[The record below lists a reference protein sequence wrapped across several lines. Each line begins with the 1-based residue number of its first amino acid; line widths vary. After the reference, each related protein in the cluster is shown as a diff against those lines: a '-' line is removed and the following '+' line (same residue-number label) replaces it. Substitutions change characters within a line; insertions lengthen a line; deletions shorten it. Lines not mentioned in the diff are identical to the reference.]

1 MTPPTTATTGAGRSA
16 ADRSAAEHLAAQ
28 AAALVAVGRQAQHSA
43 LAVRSEVLVS
53 AAALLVRV
61 VLVVLVWRAV
71 YGSTEQVA
79 GIGRETA
86 VAYAVMGAVFT
97 NVLNPFWRSTLEMRI
112 RQGRIAVDLLR
123 PVGLV
128 PQTLA
133 QQVGVTAAAVPRC
146 VLAVLL
152 AVALGAV
159 QPPAGGTAGLLVFLV
174 STVLGVVNA
183 LLCNLLLAMTAFWTL
198 EAGGALLVYRAVVQ
212 FASGALV
219 PLWFMPGWLRGGL
232 EWLPFQAQVFTPLSV
247 YTGALRGADA
257 AGAVG
262 VQGVWVVVLALLAQ
276 LVWSRALHRVV
287 VQGG

>member
-1 MTPPTTATTGAGRSA
+1 VTGPVATSTTGATTTA
-16 ADRSAAEHLAAQ
+16 APAGHLAAQ
-28 AAALVAVGRQAQHSA
+28 ARALVAIGRQSVRSA

-53 AAALLVRV
+53 RIAVLVRV

-71 YGSTEQVA
+71 YGSTPEVA
-79 GIGRETA
+79 GVDRSTA
-86 VAYAVMGAVFT
+86 VAYAVLGAVFT
-97 NVLNPFWRSTLEMRI
+97 NVLNPFWRSSLEVRV

-133 QQVGVTAAAVPRC
+133 QQVGTTAAAVPRC

-152 AVALGAV
+152 ALVIGALQA
-159 QPPAGGTAGLLVFLV
+159 PAGGVLGLLAFAV
-174 STVLGVVNA
+174 STVLGVAVA
-183 LLCNLLLAMTAFWTL
+183 LLCNLVVAMTAFWTL
-198 EAGGALLVYRAVVQ
+198 EVGGALMVYRAVAQ
-212 FASGALV
+212 FASGALI
-219 PLWFMPGWLRGGL
+219 PLWFMPGWLRGTL

-247 YTGALRGADA
+247 YFGTVRGWDA
-257 AGAVG
+257 VGAVA
-262 VQGVWVVVLALLAQ
+262 VQALWVVLLALLAQ